1 MQSVLEI
8 VKETIQTTSP
18 VESDT
23 SNIQEDS
30 WLVEYGFD
38 SVNSLELIMALEE
51 QFDIEIEDE
60 HVVEIQTV
68 KDIVVMIESYIEAN
82 QGNR

>member
-1 MQSVLEI
+1 MQSVFES
-8 VKETIQTTSP
+8 VKETIQSTSP

-23 SNIQEDS
+23 TNIQEDS

-68 KDIVVMIESYIEAN
+68 NDIVIMIESYIEAG
-82 QGNR
+82 QGSR